1 MIIGLKIREL
11 RKKRG
16 MTQEEL
22 ASHLNVSSKAV
33 SKWENGNAYP
43 DITLI
48 PSIASVFEVS
58 TDNLFGIHDNI
69 ENERTK
75 ELRVEYSRLCQNGD
89 NKGRVALMRE
99 ALSEYPHNYEFMN
112 NLARSLFRAANSRGC
127 LDEAISLCKTVILN
141 SNDEFIR
148 CSAIQ
153 TISRAYSYIGEK
165 ELALKYAKELPPM
178 QFSQEQ
184 ALEWALSG
192 EERNY
197 QIQYNTIELLVD
209 VSSKLLSRVGIGAGP
224 HAFLED
230 KLTLQQ
236 ELYIYE
242 VVERLLTTV
251 FNDDNYGVVSGKLA
265 QIHRFSA
272 RCYAKAGKCE
282 ETMKELYLSEKYAD
296 DFENNKN
303 KGIKYTSL
311 FFDRLTF
318 DFSGTRHWDSNE
330 YGRIL
335 RKIRQWD
342 CFDFIRDTPEFIEFE
357 KRIEQKSKSY

>member
-1 MIIGLKIREL
+1 MNIGLKIREL

-16 MTQEEL
+16 MTQEQL
-22 ASHLNVSSKAV
+22 AEYLNVSSQAV
-33 SKWENGNAYP
+33 SKWENETAYP

-58 TDNLFGIHDNI
+58 TDNLFGMNDNI

-75 ELRVEYSRLCQNGD
+75 ELRAEYDRLCCNGD
-89 NKGRVALMRE
+89 NEGRVTLMRE

-112 NLARSLFRAANSRGC
+112 NLARSLFRAADSRNC

-141 SNDEFIR
+141 SRDEFIR

-153 TISRAYSYIGEK
+153 TIARAYSVIGEK
-165 ELALKYAKELPPM
+165 ELSVKYAGMLPPM
-178 QFSQEQ
+178 RFSQEY

-192 EERNY
+192 EERNH
-197 QIQYNTIELLVD
+197 QVQYNAMELLTD
-209 VSSKLLSRVGIGAGP
+209 ISSKLISRVGKGAGT
-224 HAFLED
+224 HAFLDDE
-230 KLTLQQ
+230 LTTQQ
-236 ELYIYE
+236 EIDVYNA
-242 VVERLLTTV
+242 VESLLTSV
-251 FNDDNYGVVSGKLA
+251 FDDDNYGVISGRLA

-272 RCYAKAGKCE
+272 RCYAKAGNID
-282 ETMKELYLSEKYAD
+282 ETMKQLHLSEKYAD
-296 DFENNKN
+296 KYENNKN
-303 KGIKYTSL
+303 KGIKYTSP

-318 DFSGTRHWDSNE
+318 DVSITRHGDSTE

-342 CFDFIRDTPEFIEFE
+342 CFDFIRNTPEFIEFE
-357 KRIEQKSKSY
+357 KRIEQKANNN

>member
-1 MIIGLKIREL
+1 MNIGLKIREL

-16 MTQEEL
+16 MTQEQL
-22 ASHLNVSSKAV
+22 AEYLNVSSQAV
-33 SKWENGNAYP
+33 SKWENEMAYP

-58 TDNLFGIHDNI
+58 TDNLFGIQDNV

-75 ELRVEYSRLCQNGD
+75 EFRAEYCRLCHKGD
-89 NKGRVALMRE
+89 NEGRVALMRE
-99 ALSEYPHNYEFMN
+99 AVSEYPHNYEFMN
-112 NLARSLFRAANSRGC
+112 NLARSLFRAAHSSSYI
-127 LDEAISLCKTVILN
+127 DEAISICKTVILN
-141 SNDEFIR
+141 SRDELIR

-165 ELALKYAKELPPM
+165 KLSMKYAKMLPPIR
-178 QFSQEQ
+178 FAQEY

-197 QIQYNTIELLVD
+197 QIQYNAMELLTD
-209 VSSKLLSRVGIGAGP
+209 ISSKLISRAGKGAGAR
-224 HAFLED
+224 AFSD
-230 KLTLQQ
+230 DGLTAQQ
-236 ELYIYE
+236 ELHIYKA
-242 VVERLLTTV
+242 VKNFLTSV
-251 FNDDNYGVVSGKLA
+251 FDDDNYGVINARLA
-265 QIHRFSA
+265 QIHRFTA
-272 RCYAKAGKCE
+272 RCYAKEGNKD
-282 ETMKELYLSEKYAD
+282 ETMKQLYLSEKYAD
-296 DFENNKN
+296 KFENNNN

-318 DFSGTRHWDSNE
+318 DYSLTRHGDSSE

-357 KRIEQKSKSY
+357 KRIEQKSNKN